1 MCSSDLKSD
10 PELMQKLM
18 EKPDP
23 RAVESLF
30 SEQNKTNLVRGAIA
44 GRTTGTETQKM
55 AGGSVDRIRR
65 ASGGK
70 VGRDIAPLVSRLMGL
85 ADQAKKATDNHT
97 KPLLDAPDESIVK
110 ALRVANQ
117 AI

>member
-1 MCSSDLKSD
+1 MAFGALKAATKNLATVNAK
-10 PELMQKLM
+10 ETGETVAALTRGLW
-18 EKPDP
+18 KPTTD
-23 RAVESLF
+23 ALGLTGDDAKIHKF
-30 SEQNKTNLVRGAIA
+30 S
-44 GRTTGTETQKM
+44 
-55 AGGSVDRIRR
+55 GGSVDRIRR

-70 VGRDIAPLVSRLMGL
+70 VGHNIQPLVSRLMGL